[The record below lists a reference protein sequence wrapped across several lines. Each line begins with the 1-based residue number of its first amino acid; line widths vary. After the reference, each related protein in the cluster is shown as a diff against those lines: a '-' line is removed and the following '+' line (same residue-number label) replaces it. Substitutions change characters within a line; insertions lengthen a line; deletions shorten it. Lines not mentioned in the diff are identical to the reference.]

1 MARTVKYSVIP
12 RINPRDRETEPKFYA
27 QVQTSG
33 DVSMREMCE
42 RIEQACTVTKADVY
56 AVLVAMENV
65 IIDALKGGEIV
76 RLGELG
82 TLRVSLSSKGAMTE
96 KEYNSSL
103 ITRKRIIFRPGT
115 ILSETLAN
123 LSFTKLVEKK
133 SDEEET
139 DEGTGEENTGGEGA

>member
-65 IIDALKGGEIV
+65 ITDALKGGEIV

-103 ITRKRIIFRPGT
+103 ITRKRIIFRPGS
-115 ILSETLAN
+115 ILSEVLAN
-123 LSFTKLVEKK
+123 LSFTKLTIKK
-133 SDEEET
+133 EEE
-139 DEGTGEENTGGEGA
+139 GEEEAGEATTNGETV

>member
-1 MARTVKYSVIP
+1 
-12 RINPRDRETEPKFYA
+12 
-27 QVQTSG
+27 
-33 DVSMREMCE
+33 
-42 RIEQACTVTKADVY
+42 
-56 AVLVAMENV
+56 MENV

-103 ITRKRIIFRPGT
+103 ITRKRIIFRPGI

-139 DEGTGEENTGGEGA
+139 DEGTGEENTSGEGA